1 MSVTIKG
8 TTDTISAAD
17 GSLVLEGASLSGIST
32 IGVSTVYASRLSGS
46 CLASVSNVA
55 GINTT
60 GVTTSGSTAVTITG
74 TSLISS
80 ISNGDYVTGIGITA
94 GTTVSSGGGTVA
106 LTLSQPATSSL
117 TNPLTFYTPNKV
129 ITPAVIGGQ
138 LCRAWVNFN
147 GTGTVAIR
155 AAYNVRSITDQ
166 GGTGGNYTVNFT
178 TEMPDANYSTNLS
191 ISIDSAQLIPCIQNY
206 AGGGGPPSTSSV
218 TVMSRLQTDSVGN
231 STLTDVGLF
240 CVSIFR

>member
-32 IGVSTVYASRLSGS
+32 IGVSTVYASTLSGS

-106 LTLSQPATSSL
+106 LTLSQTVGFTSIS
-117 TNPLTFYTPNKV
+117 NPLTFYTPNKV

-155 AAYNVRSITDQ
+155 GSYNVRSITDL
-166 GGTGGNYTVNFT
+166 GTGTYDVNFT
-178 TEMPDANYSTNLS
+178 TAMVDGNY
-191 ISIDSAQLIPCIQNY
+191 
-206 AGGGGPPSTSSV
+206 SV
-218 TVMSRLQTDSVGN
+218 TVSST
-231 STLTDVGLF
+231 STLTAGYPNPYLSASLGVAAFAIVIGKN
-240 CVSIFR
+240 VSTNDDASLICASVFR